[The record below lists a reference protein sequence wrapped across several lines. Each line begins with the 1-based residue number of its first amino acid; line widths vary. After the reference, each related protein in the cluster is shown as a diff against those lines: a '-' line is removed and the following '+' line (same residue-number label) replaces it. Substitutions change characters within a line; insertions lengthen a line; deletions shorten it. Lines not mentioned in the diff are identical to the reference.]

1 MSSPDSPQSIKN
13 LTPPE
18 TTDLD
23 RVADEFIAK
32 IRQGEKPTIPEY
44 VNRYP
49 ELASEIE
56 EFFPAILALEG
67 GKYTAQTPG
76 KVSLGAS
83 APEQLGD
90 FKIVREIGRGG
101 MGVVYEAIQESLN
114 RRVALKL
121 LPRHSLLDDKQLKRF
136 RREAELTASL
146 HHTNI
151 VPVFGVGENGNF
163 HYYVMQ
169 LIEGLGLDELTQK
182 LVATAANTDLKSQ
195 TIKPGSQ
202 THTST
207 DISTALDETVEFQR
221 SEISEVAG
229 QSSAD
234 FAKFVSTPAK
244 IAELGIQAANALQ
257 YAHDR
262 GILHRDIKP
271 GNLLLDREGLLDI
284 TDFGLARAA

>member
-1 MSSPDSPQSIKN
+1 MLSPDSPQSIKN
-13 LTPPE
+13 LTPPA
-18 TTDLD
+18 TSALD
-23 RVADEFIAK
+23 QVADDFIAK
-32 IRQGEKPTIPEY
+32 IRQGEKPVITDY

-56 EFFPAILALEG
+56 EIFPAIVALEG
-67 GKYTAQTPG
+67 GKYAAQAQG

-83 APEQLGD
+83 APDQLGD

-169 LIEGLGLDELTQK
+169 LIEGVGLDELTQK
-182 LVATAANTDLKSQ
+182 IV
-195 TIKPGSQ
+195 
-202 THTST
+202 
-207 DISTALDETVEFQR
+207 STAVDSHVKVKKTKPVSET
-221 SEISEVAG
+221 
-229 QSSAD
+229 
-234 FAKFVSTPAK
+234 
-244 IAELGIQAANALQ
+244 
-257 YAHDR
+257 
-262 GILHRDIKP
+262 
-271 GNLLLDREGLLDI
+271 
-284 TDFGLARAA
+284 